1 MNKEII
7 NNIANFA
14 VKFPEE
20 IANKECLTVDD
31 VSLNFNQFSVLVI
44 SYAKKSAKN
53 SIVFWESMET
63 LSPFSKPRSIRPLA
77 IFFTSSSSSRKV
89 ILFFED

>member
-7 NNIANFA
+7 NNIADFA

-31 VSLNFNQFSVLVI
+31 VSLNFNQFSVLVT
-44 SYAKKSAKN
+44 SYAKKKQKKTTCRGIQRINLRWAS
-53 SIVFWESMET
+53 
-63 LSPFSKPRSIRPLA
+63 LP
-77 IFFTSSSSSRKV
+77 
-89 ILFFED
+89 

>member
-7 NNIANFA
+7 NNIADFA

-31 VSLNFNQFSVLVI
+31 VSLNFNQFSKLI
-44 SYAKKSAKN
+44 NK
-53 SIVFWESMET
+53 
-63 LSPFSKPRSIRPLA
+63 
-77 IFFTSSSSSRKV
+77 SRKV
-89 ILFFED
+89 AKLFHKKII

>member
-7 NNIANFA
+7 NNIADFA

-31 VSLNFNQFSVLVI
+31 VSLNFNQFSVEYL
-44 SYAKKSAKN
+44 
-53 SIVFWESMET
+53 
-63 LSPFSKPRSIRPLA
+63 
-77 IFFTSSSSSRKV
+77 
-89 ILFFED
+89 

>member
-7 NNIANFA
+7 NNIADFA

-31 VSLNFNQFSVLVI
+31 VSLNLDQS
-44 SYAKKSAKN
+44 SDKK
-53 SIVFWESMET
+53 I
-63 LSPFSKPRSIRPLA
+63 
-77 IFFTSSSSSRKV
+77 
-89 ILFFED
+89 